1 MIVDNIKNI
10 SRYETVVPGISEAFQ
25 QIQRIET
32 LEDRR
37 YGLKNGYFTVQSGKT
52 KPMQEGTFESHRKYI
67 DVQIILEG
75 REELAWNDI
84 SNLQEAV
91 SYDEEKDAVRWSG
104 GKEHHILIS
113 EGMFY
118 IMFPHDGHKA
128 VAHLEEQYKYRKI
141 VLKLQNASSLVY

>member
-10 SRYETVVPGISEAFQ
+10 SMYETVVPGISEAFQ
-25 QIQRIET
+25 QIRRIET
-32 LEDRR
+32 LEERR
-37 YGLKNGYFTVQSGKT
+37 YDLKNGYFTVQSGKT

-75 REELAWNDI
+75 CEELAWNDI
-84 SNLQEAV
+84 SDLQEAV
-91 SYDEEKDAVRWSG
+91 SYDEEKDAARWSG

-128 VAHLEEQYKYRKI
+128 VSHLEEQHKYRKI
-141 VLKLQNASSLVY
+141 VLKLQN